1 MKIKK
6 PFNNSNQ
13 DKGNASSPDSV
24 FVSSKS
30 EENEE
35 LSKLKFDYD
44 NERQTQYYNRDG
56 ASSLQK

>member
-6 PFNNSNQ
+6 PFNNSSQ

-44 NERQTQYYNRDG
+44 NERQT
-56 ASSLQK
+56 